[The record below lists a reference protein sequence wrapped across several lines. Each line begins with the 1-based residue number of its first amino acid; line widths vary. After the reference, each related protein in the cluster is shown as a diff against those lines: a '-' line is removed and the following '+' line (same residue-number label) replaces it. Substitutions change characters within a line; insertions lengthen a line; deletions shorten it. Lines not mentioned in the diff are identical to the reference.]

1 MSLEVTKMVL
11 NEYYWFRDFPFL
23 HYDVKAQWRSL
34 SASTAAPCSV
44 SCLRMLTAMLSCEMV
59 AVPSL
64 DTSII
69 EVGCEEHPGRK
80 AKINMNGK
88 K

>member
-1 MSLEVTKMVL
+1 
-11 NEYYWFRDFPFL
+11 
-23 HYDVKAQWRSL
+23 
-34 SASTAAPCSV
+34 
-44 SCLRMLTAMLSCEMV
+44 MLTAMLSCEMV

-64 DTSII
+64 DTYII
-69 EVGCEEHPGRK
+69 EVGCEEHPDRK